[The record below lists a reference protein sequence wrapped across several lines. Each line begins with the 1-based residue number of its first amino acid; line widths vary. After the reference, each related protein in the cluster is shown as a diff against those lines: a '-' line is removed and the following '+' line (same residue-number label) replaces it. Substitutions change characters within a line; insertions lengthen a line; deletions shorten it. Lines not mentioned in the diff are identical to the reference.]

1 MKHAS
6 MVQRPF
12 GRIGHILSRLKNV
25 WHYYPEHSLTALVM
39 ETVIFANE
47 VKSDLPIT
55 SMADIEEIAYPA
67 GHLLHQSRDLEMGID
82 AIEKRH
88 KNEPLPPVPMQ
99 TALLGRVA
107 DHWRKHPQMRLGQIL
122 SNERL
127 MAGLE
132 EQSFANDN

>member
-12 GRIGHILSRLKNV
+12 GRIGHILTRLKKV

-39 ETVIFANE
+39 ETAIYANE
-47 VKSDLPIT
+47 VKSDCPLT
-55 SMADIEEIAYPA
+55 SMADIEDIAYPA

-88 KNEPLPPVPMQ
+88 ENEHLPPVPIQ
-99 TALLGRVA
+99 TAILGKVA

-122 SNERL
+122 SNKLL
-127 MAGLE
+127 MAELE
-132 EQSFANDN
+132 EQCFANDN